1 LKITPSQVKSLEGV
15 KIGFKVKNTGS
26 RAGDEVVQ
34 LYIHDRVASVE
45 RPVKELK
52 GFKRLTLQAGEERE
66 IIFTLFPEQLAF
78 YDEFMRLIVEPGV
91 FEVMVGSSSEDI
103 RLSGEFEVVKEK
115 VITKYR
121 KFSSE
126 VIVSSKIG

>member
-1 LKITPSQVKSLEGV
+1 
-15 KIGFKVKNTGS
+15 KVKNTGS
-26 RAGDEVVQ
+26 RVGDEVVQ

-52 GFKRLTLQAGEERE
+52 GFKRLTLQPGEEKE
-66 IIFTLFPEQLAF
+66 VIFTLFPEQLAF

-91 FEVMVGSSSEDI
+91 FEVMIGSSSEDI
-103 RLSGEFEVVKEK
+103 RLSGEFEVAKEK
-115 VITKYR
+115 VLTKYR

-126 VIVSSKIG
+126 VIVSRKVG